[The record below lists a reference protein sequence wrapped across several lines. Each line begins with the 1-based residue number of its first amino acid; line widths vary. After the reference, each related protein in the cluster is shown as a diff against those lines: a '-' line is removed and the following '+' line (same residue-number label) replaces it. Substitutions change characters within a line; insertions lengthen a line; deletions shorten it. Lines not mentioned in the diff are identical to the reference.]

1 MSLDMSIKEKES
13 LIHEQETTLRTTQ
26 TQEGRVLELTNE
38 IAKLVREKEV
48 VEENARQLQREIAIR
63 EREMEDMRVKME
75 TLQGQTSIHKGWMKE
90 REVTI
95 SVCIYI
101 YISICWLL
109 IWNYSTTMSK
119 TPIMLFLI
127 MSMCQNVTKCVL
139 NAFVCELR

>member
-48 VEENARQLQREIAIR
+48 VEENARQLQREIAVR

-75 TLQGQTSIHKGWMKE
+75 TLQGQTSIHKGWVKE

-95 SVCIYI
+95 LCLYIIKYIMASYWELVPVCQL
-101 YISICWLL
+101 SH
-109 IWNYSTTMSK
+109 
-119 TPIMLFLI
+119 
-127 MSMCQNVTKCVL
+127 
-139 NAFVCELR
+139 